1 MIASFDDKQLLA
13 AAEFANQKGWNDL
26 AINTADD
33 TRGVHDFSLRYLMP
47 YKKLM
52 TNAANVQGVDVT
64 WVHGITRQES
74 RFMHYAKSH
83 VGAAGLMQLM
93 PTTARWAA
101 KRAGVENYK
110 RSMIHDLDTNVT
122 IGTYYL
128 RYTLALMNGNKIM
141 ATAGYNAGPSRAKKW
156 LGAQSLEGA
165 IYAETIPFNET
176 RKYVQRVM
184 ANMHMYNQQL
194 GIKGMTLKQLMGRT
208 PAKQVS

>member
-1 MIASFDDKQLLA
+1 
-13 AAEFANQKGWNDL
+13 
-26 AINTADD
+26 
-33 TRGVHDFSLRYLMP
+33 
-47 YKKLM
+47 
-52 TNAANVQGVDVT
+52 
-64 WVHGITRQES
+64 
-74 RFMHYAKSH
+74 MHYAKSH

-110 RSMIHDLDTNVT
+110 RSMIHDLETNVT

-128 RYTLALMNGNKIM
+128 RYTLALMDGNKIM

-165 IYAETIPFNET
+165 IYAETIPFDET
-176 RKYVQRVM
+176 RKYVQHVM

-194 GIKGMTLKQLMGRT
+194 GIKGTTLKQLMGRT
-208 PAKQVS
+208 PAKAVS